1 MKALDAATA
10 NAQAAALSPS
20 SYHDFS
26 GLLGLKGRAREDGQG
41 EAALRAAAQ
50 QFEAMF
56 LQEMMRTMREATMKS
71 DLLDSGA
78 ISTFEGMFDKEVS
91 MQMAKRGGMGL
102 SEMLVQQMKKNL
114 PASNGAAGAASDAG
128 EPGASE
134 VLKSREAAGLPLLR
148 KAEPH
153 ELHPTRERPGIP
165 LPASQAYPLNN
176 GSAGLRL
183 KGRRVIE

>member
-1 MKALDAATA
+1 MNPLDSAAA

-26 GLLGLKGRAREDGQG
+26 GLMGLKGRAREGGQG

-56 LQEMMRTMREATMKS
+56 LQEMMRNMRDASFKS
-71 DLLDSGA
+71 DLLESGA

-91 MQMAKRGGMGL
+91 MQMAKKGGMGL
-102 SEMLVQQMKKNL
+102 ADMMVAQMKKNL
-114 PASNGAAGAASDAG
+114 PADGAAASGGGAQPPSAND
-128 EPGASE
+128 
-134 VLKSREAAGLPLLR
+134 VLKGREAAGMPLMR

-153 ELHPTRERPGIP
+153 ELNPVRQQPALPVPGP
-165 LPASQAYPLNN
+165 QAYPLST
-176 GSAGLRL
+176 GPAGMRL
-183 KGRRVIE
+183 KNRSLSE